1 MPLSSEF
8 SVDGNS
14 AVEAIEVA
22 YGATVALAALS
33 TEFRTIEWV
42 VVSTSKAD
50 LVAPTITKSGAP
62 TGVTASFTW
71 IANPGDGLGRA
82 IAVACVQTDSQGQTA
97 IAYRII
103 GTANGQGEVPFVAAE
118 ELWRHSTHGW
128 TEMLNRLLSAAG
140 GAGVT
145 DHGALTGL
153 TDVTDH
159 LWAELAARPLVA
171 YAGAASTP
179 VLADA
184 RKHITTSHGSANTL
198 TIPPA
203 ASVAYDAAT
212 LLMGTN
218 IGAGTM
224 TLTAGAGVTVNGSVT
239 VAAHGWWWAKKT
251 NTNTWQTFVGGSSG
265 GTVTAGNG
273 LTDTA
278 GTFSVDAEDATIVVG
293 AGGIKRAPIGGDVVI
308 ADGSNTAAIPSDTI
322 TYAKI
327 QNVSAASRV
336 IGRGS
341 AAGAGD
347 AEELTPTGG
356 IEVSGTNLQ
365 RSALSGDITAAAGSG
380 TTAITAN
387 VIVDADVN
395 TAAAIAGTKISPNFG
410 AQNVVTTGTLGSGKA
425 TIAPAVE
432 ATGSPR
438 ALQITA
444 AAHTTLTASAEVIDV
459 DIALNR
465 TVQRAT
471 GAVTTQRAMLVRA
484 PTYSFVAASVVAAA
498 ASFAIEGAPVAG
510 TNATLTESYALWVQA
525 GAVRLGA
532 LGAGFVKSSATGVLS
547 VGTVATSDI
556 ADGSITY
563 AKIQDVSAASRLLG
577 RGSAAGAGDVQELTV
592 GGGIEFSG
600 TAIQCSAISGDIT
613 IAAGSTTAAITAG
626 VIVNAD
632 INSAAAIALSKLQNV
647 ATAVLLGRVSVGTG
661 GIETLD
667 VTGGVE
673 FTASGIQ
680 RSALTGDVTAS
691 AGSNTTAIAAGV
703 IVDADINASAAIAHT
718 KLATIATDRLMGR
731 DTAGTGTIE
740 PIALGASLEFSGSAT
755 IQRAALTGDITA
767 AANSNT
773 TAIAAGVIVDA
784 DVNASAAIAGSKI
797 SPNFVAQNITTTGD
811 ILLGTTPATV
821 GDFRVNHGFTLNGR
835 DNGNANDRSGVRW
848 GAVSTDT
855 WTFGDAAVSASL
867 VGSAIQIG
875 DSTEMIEVASLATNR
890 EVISLLLGASLTTTH
905 MPANTGDKV
914 IYLAAATAAPTAAPV
929 GGCIMYATSSGELVT
944 VSTDGAT
951 LNMKLGDGSNGV
963 EIKAGGATDSR
974 VKLISGLYKSSFDTG
989 FLDFDA
995 DSTGA
1000 ATEWNLK
1007 YRGNTYLTMGRSGGV
1022 KLSFFGAT
1030 ASAQAADPVALTHTP
1045 GSAADNTVADVGAAF
1060 SQATLNQ
1067 NFADLVAKY
1076 NTLRTILR
1084 NYGLAA

>member
-365 RSALSGDITAAAGSG
+365 RSAL
-380 TTAITAN
+380 
-387 VIVDADVN
+387 
-395 TAAAIAGTKISPNFG
+395 
-410 AQNVVTTGTLGSGKA
+410 L
-425 TIAPAVE
+425 
-432 ATGSPR
+432 
-438 ALQITA
+438 
-444 AAHTTLTASAEVIDV
+444 
-459 DIALNR
+459 
-465 TVQRAT
+465 
-471 GAVTTQRAMLVRA
+471 
-484 PTYSFVAASVVAAA
+484 
-498 ASFAIEGAPVAG
+498 
-510 TNATLTESYALWVQA
+510 
-525 GAVRLGA
+525 
-532 LGAGFVKSSATGVLS
+532 
-547 VGTVATSDI
+547 
-556 ADGSITY
+556 
-563 AKIQDVSAASRLLG
+563 
-577 RGSAAGAGDVQELTV
+577 
-592 GGGIEFSG
+592 
-600 TAIQCSAISGDIT
+600 
-613 IAAGSTTAAITAG
+613 
-626 VIVNAD
+626 
-632 INSAAAIALSKLQNV
+632 
-647 ATAVLLGRVSVGTG
+647 
-661 GIETLD
+661 
-667 VTGGVE
+667 
-673 FTASGIQ
+673 
-680 RSALTGDVTAS
+680 GDVTAP
-691 AGSNTTAIAAGV
+691 AGSNTTTIATNAVTTTKILDANVTDAKLASVFVKANGTVAFSAAQSMGGFKLTNLATPTVSADAATKAYVDGVASGLYVKSPVDVVSTTNIASLSGLATTIDGVLQNVDSKRVLLTGQTTASQNGPWEVHSGAWTRPTDFAAGSDAASAFFFVQRGTAFADTGWVCTADAGSAVVGTNNLPFVQFSAAGV
-703 IVDADINASAAIAHT
+703 ITVDSSLV
-718 KLATIATDRLMGR
+718 K
-731 DTAGTGTIE
+731 TGNQ
-740 PIALGASLEFSGSAT
+740 LS
-755 IQRAALTGDITA
+755 RAALTGDATAPAGSNVTTIT
-767 AANSNT
+767 NL
-773 TAIAAGVIVDA
+773 AITKLAPSGTNGRVLVTAAGVPTWGFALGNSTDA
-784 DVNASAAIAGSKI
+784 FTYNGLTHTFSVAGSTALAIGGGSVNAQA
-797 SPNFVAQNITTTGD
+797 NNIVTTGVIALGSDPAEAGRIRLSNGDAINWESNPAGTD
-811 ILLGTTPATV
+811 ILGLTVTSANQVVLGSLAAAAVMLDGNLNFYTSGGLRLQLPVGGDAYFQDNSILTTGNLILGADPAEAGRIRLSNGDAINWESNPAGTDILGLTVTSANVFRV
-821 GDFRVNHGFTLNGR
+821 GDPAF
-835 DNGNANDRSGVRW
+835 AMEVR
-848 GAVSTDT
+848 
-855 WTFGDAAVSASL
+855 
-867 VGSAIQIG
+867 GSAITIG

-905 MPANTGDKV
+905 MPADTGDKV
-914 IYLAAATAAPTAAPV
+914 IFVADTTAKPTTGFPLGGGILYCDLVHGLSWKGARGVETTIAPHGDTGNVTKRRMIGFKTDPKRTTLSSTTTTTVASFSVDLLNSQAVTTGSFKLVAHFIATGNSYGSCGERMALLEVTAGTPTVHTSQSTQDGVNANGSPYTAIV
-929 GGCIMYATSSGELVT
+929 IDSSGTT
-944 VSTDGAT
+944 VR
-951 LNMKLGDGSNGV
+951 LRM
-963 EIKAGGATDSR
+963 
-974 VKLISGLYKSSFDTG
+974 
-989 FLDFDA
+989 
-995 DSTGA
+995 
-1000 ATEWNLK
+1000 
-1007 YRGNTYLTMGRSGGV
+1007 
-1022 KLSFFGAT
+1022 T
-1030 ASAQAADPVALTHTP
+1030 ASTVAL
-1045 GSAADNTVADVGAAF
+1045 NVEV
-1060 SQATLNQ
+1060 
-1067 NFADLVAKY
+1067 FAY
-1076 NTLRTILR
+1076 FEIMEFEP
-1084 NYGLAA
+1084 